1 LCYIQRM
8 GCLELLFGAMIWVA
22 ALGALGCANQP
33 ATPPIGRVSA
43 VVGAVQ
49 YRPDGGDWSS
59 ALVNEPVAVNTGLR
73 SAKAA
78 QAELRIA
85 GDRIALADGGE
96 LKIVRLDRGVLQ
108 IVVAQG
114 RIGIHLDKKGPART
128 VEIDLPQGGV
138 WLAAPGDY
146 DIAAGEPSA
155 PARIAMLAGK
165 VQIGGGLSDS
175 VYVTAAADSF
185 SDWWRNQ
192 DQGDAAAAAKYVSPS
207 ITGAE
212 MLAANGSWES
222 EDTYGNVWYPNGLA
236 EDWAPYR
243 YGRWRFLPPA
253 GWTWIDDAAWGF
265 APTHYGRWA
274 HINARWGWVPGPHR
288 DPAYSPATAAFLGT
302 AGVGL
307 SRPGDGGA
315 AVAWFALAPGEV
327 PNDPDAPYRNR
338 LFASVVPRQVFA
350 GGKPVQPALIQLP
363 DQRLADAP
371 IILDALGIAPS
382 ATAAVS
388 AKPVRLAAAAPPQT
402 APSPAVQVRS
412 REVFLLRM
420 HNALTVMARK
430 KPVAVNLRQAMDI
443 ARARATPSTLPPRS
457 AHNRQHLAVARG
469 GARD

>member
-1 LCYIQRM
+1 M
-8 GCLELLFGAMIWVA
+8 GCLELLFGAIIGAA
-22 ALGALGCANQP
+22 ALGALGCSGDRP
-33 ATPPIGRVSA
+33 AAPVGRVSA

-49 YRPDGGDWSS
+49 YRPDGGDWSG

-73 SAKAA
+73 SGKAA

-96 LKIVRLDRGVLQ
+96 LKIVRLGGDVLQ
-108 IVVAQG
+108 IAVAQG
-114 RIGIHLDKKGPART
+114 RIGVHLEKKGPAHT

-146 DIAAGEPSA
+146 DIAAGEA
-155 PARIAMLAGK
+155 HTPARIAVLAGG
-165 VQIGGGLSDS
+165 VQLGGGLTDS
-175 VYVTAAADSF
+175 AYVTAAADSF

-207 ITGAE
+207 ISGAE

-222 EDTYGNVWYPNGLA
+222 DDTYGNVWYPNGLA

-243 YGRWRFLPPA
+243 YGSWRFLPPS

-265 APTHYGRWA
+265 APAHYGRWA
-274 HINARWGWVPGPHR
+274 HINARWGWVPGPHG

-307 SRPGDGGA
+307 SRPGDGGP

-338 LFASVVPRQVFA
+338 LFASVVPRTIFA

-371 IILDALGIAPS
+371 IILGALGIAPA
-382 ATAAVS
+382 ATAVAS
-388 AKPVRLAAAAPPQT
+388 AKPMRVAAAPPPKP
-402 APSPAVQVRS
+402 APSPAARVRPHG
-412 REVFLLRM
+412 VYVLRI
-420 HNALTVMARK
+420 HNALTLMARK
-430 KPVAVNLRQAMDI
+430 KPIAVNLRQAMEI
-443 ARARATPSTLPPRS
+443 ARARATPSTLLPRS

>member
-1 LCYIQRM
+1 M
-8 GCLELLFGAMIWVA
+8 GCLELLFGAMIGAA
-22 ALGALGCANQP
+22 ALGAFGCADERP
-33 ATPPIGRVSA
+33 APPVGRVSA

-49 YRPDGGDWSS
+49 YRPEGGDWSS
-59 ALVNEPVAVNTGLR
+59 ALINEPVTVNTGLR

-85 GDRIALADGGE
+85 GDRIALAEGGE
-96 LKIVRLDRGVLQ
+96 LKIVRLDGDVLQ

-114 RIGIHLDKKGPART
+114 RIGVHLDKKGPAHT
-128 VEIDLPQGGV
+128 VEIDLPQGAV

-146 DIAAGEPSA
+146 DIAAGELSA
-155 PARIAMLAGK
+155 PARIAVLGGK
-165 VQIGGGLSDS
+165 AQLGGGLRDS
-175 VYVTAAADSF
+175 AYVTATADSF
-185 SDWWRNQ
+185 SDWWRSQ
-192 DQGDAAAAAKYVSPS
+192 DQGDAMAAAKHVSPL

-212 MLAANGSWES
+212 VLAANGKWES
-222 EDTYGNVWYPNGLA
+222 DDTYGEVWYPNGLA
-236 EDWAPYR
+236 EDWTPYR
-243 YGRWRFLPPA
+243 YGSWRFLPPS
-253 GWTWIDDAAWGF
+253 GWTWIDDASWGF

-274 HINARWGWVPGPHR
+274 HINARWGWVPGPR
-288 DPAYSPATAAFLGT
+288 GVPAYSPATAAFLGT

-307 SRPGDGGA
+307 SRPGDGGP

-327 PNDPDAPYRNR
+327 AEDPDAPYRNR

-371 IILDALGIAPS
+371 IILGALGIAPS
-382 ATAAVS
+382 ATAVAS
-388 AKPVRLAAAAPPQT
+388 AKPIRLAAAAPPQP
-402 APSPAVQVRS
+402 APSPAAQARS

-420 HNALTVMARK
+420 HNALNLMARK
-430 KPVAVNLRQAMDI
+430 KPVAMNLRQAMEI